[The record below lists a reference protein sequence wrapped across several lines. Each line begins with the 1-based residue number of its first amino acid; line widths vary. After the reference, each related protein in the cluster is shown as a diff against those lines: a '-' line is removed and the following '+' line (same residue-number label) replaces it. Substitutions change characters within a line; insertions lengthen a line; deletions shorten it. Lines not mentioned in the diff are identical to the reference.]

1 MFSLKPRAMKGD
13 KAVVEVRAVEPRP
26 AEARFQYNLIADP
39 GASRSRYVVIAIIL
53 TGVLVLVLDG
63 PVENIALPR
72 HNQLVRC

>member
-53 TGVLVLVLDG
+53 YQGS
-63 PVENIALPR
+63 
-72 HNQLVRC
+72 